1 MVRRVVDV
9 FDANGDG
16 ELDFKEFIDGLAQ
29 VANKADK
36 LQKLSFAFKSVAS
49 NLISQQNDKGAVF
62 LNAFTYLYKM
72 ACRSVRRSVSSQYFS
87 SNQFSW

>member
-36 LQKLSFAFKSVAS
+36 AQKLAFAFK
-49 NLISQQNDKGAVF
+49 
-62 LNAFTYLYKM
+62 
-72 ACRSVRRSVSSQYFS
+72 
-87 SNQFSW
+87 

>member
-1 MVRRVVDV
+1 MRQIAENPLVRRVVDV

-36 LQKLSFAFKSVAS
+36 AQKLSFAFK
-49 NLISQQNDKGAVF
+49 
-62 LNAFTYLYKM
+62 
-72 ACRSVRRSVSSQYFS
+72 
-87 SNQFSW
+87 